1 MLSGVAAMT
10 SYRITVRRRTHDI
23 AYIHCMTME
32 AIREALRELRYQYP
46 RCFFVLQSIHT

>member
-1 MLSGVAAMT
+1 MT

-32 AIREALRELRYQYP
+32 AIREALCELRYQYP
-46 RCFFVLQSIHT
+46 RCFFVLQSIHTT